1 MARNKTVALVGAFVG
16 FSLFLLAG
24 LVPSLVYG
32 GYAGLLLA
40 GGIFGN
46 PVPAILAARGL
57 VGFGMILGVVATSSV
72 FTVAGAV
79 GASLLAHLLAPVAL
93 PVGEK
98 QTAKV
103 ASH

>member
-1 MARNKTVALVGAFVG
+1 MTRNKTVAIVGAAAG
-16 FSLFLLAG
+16 FALFLAFG

-46 PVPAILAARGL
+46 PVPAILAARAL
-57 VGFGMILGVVATSSV
+57 VGFGMVLGVVATSSV

-79 GASLLAHLLAPVAL
+79 ASSFLAHLATAPGAAPVREEAN
-93 PVGEK
+93 G
-98 QTAKV
+98 
-103 ASH
+103 

>member
-1 MARNKTVALVGAFVG
+1 MTRNKTVALVGAFIG
-16 FSLFLLAG
+16 FTSFLVFG
-24 LVPSLVYG
+24 LVPALTYG

-57 VGFGMILGVVATSSV
+57 VGFGMVLGVVATSSV

-79 GASLLAHLLAPVAL
+79 ASSLVGHLVGANATSPEAQRVN
-93 PVGEK
+93 G
-98 QTAKV
+98 
-103 ASH
+103 